1 MENYF
6 KNRQEV
12 EQFFDNEVF
21 VFSFFTEGQI
31 YFETL
36 RPIFLGDELFKFQI
50 SFYINP
56 SETFFNYSSFDDW
69 LDKFQLAEVVK
80 VSDTDNTQE
89 TLYFDTYET
98 TT

>member
-36 RPIFLGDELFKFQI
+36 RPIFFRRG
-50 SFYINP
+50 
-56 SETFFNYSSFDDW
+56 
-69 LDKFQLAEVVK
+69 VV
-80 VSDTDNTQE
+80 
-89 TLYFDTYET
+89 
-98 TT
+98 